1 MFANCLECVRWMSG
15 RCFRGVRI
23 DQVRIGQVKTG
34 QVKIGQVRTGQV
46 RTGQVMTG
54 PGTSIRSVPTLK
66 GEGIN
71 THTQDRAIK
80 DR

>member
-1 MFANCLECVRWMSG
+1 MIG
-15 RCFRGVRI
+15 
-23 DQVRIGQVKTG
+23 QVRIGQVRTG
-34 QVKIGQVRTGQV
+34 QVRKSQVRSGQV